1 MKDTKQVERTT
12 SLLLAL
18 LLVLGGFDFTKK
30 LNAKNKR
37 LEVELA
43 NAKSKIELLEAND
56 RFELNDVFV
65 VMTKTNYMSIHIDR
79 DLVTCKKHEMP
90 LWLVNNLGK
99 EIFEKDDDNE
109 NDNLI
114 IKDFNFWG
122 EETIFF
128 SVKNGEIC
136 GSMREIYTN
145 KNENPSVDVVAKYT
159 QINFNGESEII
170 KTYIKAGVIKNWNYY
185 DSGTAIFYIT
195 SLKDLLEYRSNLEK
209 SKELRDRV
217 YTNYIKGDLTPNYDS
232 NLFFTKLRENLEY
245 KTTSY
250 TKEELI
256 EIEDI
261 LNGKSKKRVLS

>member
-12 SLLLAL
+12 SLLFAL

-30 LNAKNKR
+30 LNAKNNR
-37 LEVELA
+37 LESELA
-43 NAKSKIELLEAND
+43 NAKLKIELLEASD

-65 VMTKTNYMSIHIDR
+65 VITKSNYVLSHIDR
-79 DLVTCKKHEMP
+79 DLVTCKKYEMP

-99 EIFEKDDDNE
+99 EIFVKDDDNE

-122 EETIFF
+122 EETFFF

-136 GSMREIYTN
+136 GSMIEIYTN
-145 KNENPSVDVVAKYT
+145 KNENPNVDVVEKYT
-159 QINFNGESEII
+159 LINFNGESEII
-170 KTYIKAGVIKNWNYY
+170 KTYTKAEALTNWNYY
-185 DSGTAIFYIT
+185 DSGTASIRIL
-195 SLKDLLEYRSNLEK
+195 SLKDVLEYISSLEK
-209 SKELRDRV
+209 SKELRDIV

-245 KTTSY
+245 KSTSY